1 MNLYDPSW
9 SVMLRINRKAE
20 GDVVKN
26 TEAEIICSLQKLEE
40 GRKGV
45 SLEPLEGL

>member
-9 SVMLRINRKAE
+9 SVMLGINRKAE
-20 GDVVKN
+20 GDVAKN
-26 TEAEIICSLQKLEE
+26 TEAEITCSLQKLE

-45 SLEPLEGL
+45 SLEPLGGL